1 MLMKLLRN
9 IPLDTTLKKET
20 VLFLRFLLIGL
31 VVLPIAIYIVGQKAF
46 GPYVEDGGFF
56 TFLGHLY
63 TDFFTGA
70 PAALLLGLGP
80 YLLWQ
85 LVRLTWRIFRS
96 GRTQADTAA

>member
-1 MLMKLLRN
+1 MKLLRK
-9 IPLDTTLKKET
+9 IPLDTTLKKEA
-20 VLFLRFLLIGL
+20 VLLLRFLLIGL
-31 VVLPIAIYIVGQKAF
+31 AVLPIAIFIVGEKAF

-63 TDFFTGA
+63 ADFYTGT

-85 LVRLTWRIFRS
+85 LARLTWRIYRFGKTR
-96 GRTQADTAA
+96 ADNAA